1 MLSAIVMSV
10 NDLDLL
16 ENTLVSL
23 NWARNRIVSVVDG
36 GRSSYRYH
44 FSLQET
50 FYFFSLHSPIFLTS

>member
-1 MLSAIVMSV
+1 LSAIVMSV

-44 FSLQET
+44 FSPQQHFTSSLYTLQ
-50 FYFFSLHSPIFLTS
+50 YS